1 MADTVTSNYNLVK
14 PEVGSSTD
22 TWGTKLNGNLDTIDS
37 QLKTNADAAAAA
49 QTTATAALPKAG
61 GTMTGYLTL
70 NGTPTADLHAAT
82 KKYADDKFL
91 PLAGGAMTGFITLH
105 AAPSL
110 DLHPTTKKYVDDKV
124 SASVAGVSKV
134 NGKTGDVT
142 LTAADVGAAATSHT
156 HPLTAIT
163 ATGAVA
169 GQIVAFNGTALAT
182 VNFPINITDPNFVS
196 VTASGAISS
205 ASVSV
210 SGAVTSGSVS
220 TGSIKSG
227 PIAQFTSSKSAF
239 TNNNGSS
246 FALES
251 YSSVGPSAAI
261 RTDSSGSPLIRFF
274 SSGATIAGDIINNG
288 SSVAYNTTSD
298 YRLKENVQDYT
309 GGLAALKAL
318 RPVSYNWKKT
328 PSGPRIDGFIAH
340 EVQSVIPQAVSG
352 QKDQVDKDGNIVP
365 QGIDHSLLVPALVS
379 AVKELTAKVEALEAR
394 LGS

>member
-22 TWGTKLNGNLDTIDS
+22 TWGTKLNSNLDTIDS
-37 QLKTNADAAAAA
+37 QLKTNSDAAASA
-49 QTTATAALPKAG
+49 QTTANAALPKAG

-91 PLAGGAMTGFITLH
+91 PLAGGTMTGFITLH
-105 AAPSL
+105 AAPSI
-110 DLHPTTKKYVDDKV
+110 DLHPATKKYVDEKV
-124 SASVAGVSKV
+124 SASVAGVSSV
-134 NGKTGDVT
+134 NTKTGAVV

-156 HPLTAIT
+156 HPLS
-163 ATGAVA
+163 
-169 GQIVAFNGTALAT
+169 ALT
-182 VNFPINITDPNFVS
+182 Q
-196 VTASGAISS
+196 SS
-205 ASVSV
+205 A
-210 SGAVTSGSVS
+210 TSGQVIAWNGANWAPASLPSSTVTTAQVQSALSGQSLSV
-220 TGSIKSG
+220 GSILSG
-227 PIAQFTSSKSAF
+227 PIGQFTSSKSAF
-239 TNNNGSS
+239 TNNSGSS
-246 FALES
+246 FALEA

-274 SSGATIAGDIINNG
+274 SSGAAIAGDIINNG

-309 GGLAALKAL
+309 GGLAALKSL
-318 RPVSYNWKKT
+318 RPVSYNWKANPT
-328 PSGPRIDGFIAH
+328 GPRIDGFIAH
-340 EVQSVIPQAVSG
+340 EVQAVIPQAVSG

-379 AVKELTAKVEALEAR
+379 AIKELTAKVEALEAR
-394 LGS
+394 LGA